1 MGLFVFSTSVYE
13 CECECKN
20 EIMMAEQTRN
30 KPNKYVADINLEI
43 GIEKTFVK
51 TIWKNENAFSLSI
64 EK

>member
-1 MGLFVFSTSVYE
+1 
-13 CECECKN
+13 
-20 EIMMAEQTRN
+20 MMAEQTRN

-51 TIWKNENAFSLSI
+51 TIWKSENAFSLSI

>member
-1 MGLFVFSTSVYE
+1 MGLFVSSTSVYE